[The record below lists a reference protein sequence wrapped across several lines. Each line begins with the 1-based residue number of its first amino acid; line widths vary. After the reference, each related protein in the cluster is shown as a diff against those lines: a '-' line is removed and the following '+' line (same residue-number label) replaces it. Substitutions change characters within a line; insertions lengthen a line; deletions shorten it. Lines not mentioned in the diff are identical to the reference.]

1 MTQQLS
7 NDVDVAESRGS
18 IAVSLV
24 FYVHVPT
31 EQISTYDHARTCLT
45 HVTAVAV
52 HAGAAEAVDVVSAGA
67 SIRTWSALTFIN
79 FCDNTEHFCLALVA
93 SMIEFQRQYRQVSY
107 GESNST
113 RSSPVHNLEVGLT
126 SFTESSAVAARTAA
140 RSTVIMAVM
149 CTQQ

>member
-52 HAGAAEAVDVVSAGA
+52 HACAAEAIDVVSAGA

-79 FCDNTEHFCLALVA
+79 FCDINEHFCLTLVT
-93 SMIEFQRQYRQVSY
+93 SMIEFQRLSGIQT
-107 GESNST
+107 GI
-113 RSSPVHNLEVGLT
+113 
-126 SFTESSAVAARTAA
+126 SF
-140 RSTVIMAVM
+140 
-149 CTQQ
+149 